1 MARLDVPR
9 QQVFAGAGFS
19 FNQGQ
24 PYPRA
29 DLLQLLRN
37 AAHGQR
43 S

>member
-1 MARLDVPR
+1 MQRLDVPG
-9 QQVFAGAGFS
+9 QQVFPGACFA

-24 PYPRA
+24 TYPRA
-29 DLLQLLRN
+29 DLLQLFTN